1 MDNLQA
7 APGTFCTSKAGLAA
21 GTTSTYSTTGATLY
35 CIRGKAYSAAAA
47 ANAATS
53 TTDANT
59 GLAFP
64 AQAIGTGSV
73 YVFGYN
79 AAGAVRVVQGQVVT
93 LDASGAFAIAPQ
105 FPVIPDTVCAFGYLL
120 VQLAPATAAVPAVA
134 AWTFGANNQA
144 AVTGVTYQ
152 RQDLMTIPDRPQIT

>member
-21 GTTSTYSTTGATLY
+21 GTTNTYSTTGVTLY

-47 ANAATS
+47 TNAATP

-64 AQAIGTGSV
+64 AQTIGTGSV
-73 YVFGYN
+73 YVYCYN
-79 AAGAVRVVQGQVVT
+79 AAGAVRVVQGSVVA
-93 LDASGAFAIAPQ
+93 LDSSGVFAIAPQ
-105 FPVIPDTVCAFGYLL
+105 FPVIPDNACAFGYKL
-120 VQLAPATAAVPAVA
+120 VQLAPATATVPAVA
-134 AWTFGANNQA
+134 TWTFGVNNQA

-152 RQDLMTIPDRPQIT
+152 RQDLMTIPDRPQIS